1 MKGEMTQTA
10 CTRSRTHVPPRPL
23 PRRAPPLNSRSS
35 PPLRETCSAQVTAQG
50 PPARSVLTNTPLS
63 FTVCQHVE
71 PIQRASWQPHVH
83 KHHSLIYIRH
93 TSFTSVLIL
102 SEIINFRGEIN
113 ILSFRVAV
121 LTSSLFNSLTNKHSR
136 VHRGLRCLFHLISCF
151 TLSFVLPSFLFFLVL
166 LLCYE

>member
-1 MKGEMTQTA
+1 M
-10 CTRSRTHVPPRPL
+10 
-23 PRRAPPLNSRSS
+23 
-35 PPLRETCSAQVTAQG
+35 
-50 PPARSVLTNTPLS
+50 
-63 FTVCQHVE
+63 
-71 PIQRASWQPHVH
+71 H

-151 TLSFVLPSFLFFLVL
+151 TLSFVLLSVFCFVFWSCCFVMNEKSTPLKGKKVNSPPWYWCSVQQNIHVTAENS
-166 LLCYE
+166 CVSYVG